1 VCSKEVAALVPA
13 LNAEIAGADRRLQ
26 ALATGSTVVTRLATV
41 PGIGPITAL
50 AFVAALD
57 DVARFRSAHEVEAYL
72 GLVPSEYRSGDR
84 RLRGRITKRGDVR
97 TRWLLVEAA
106 WRIMRSPDPGVGALK
121 AWGEQL
127 ARRRGKAIAAVAIAR
142 RLAGIL
148 YALWR
153 DKTEYR
159 PLPTRSAA

>member
-50 AFVAALD
+50 ACVAALD